1 MQTLNGNILLKI
13 KPKPVTDDSGITHSS
28 RDDDTKLIE
37 CTVVSSNVL
46 SVPEGVEV
54 LISKYSGENWK
65 DDMKIVPYTAILLI
79 L

>member
-1 MQTLNGNILLKI
+1 MNGNILLKV

-37 CTVVSSNVL
+37 CTIMDT
-46 SVPEGVEV
+46 GVYLDLIGKDV

-65 DDMKIVPYTAILLI
+65 DDMKIVHYSAILLI